1 MAAEGESMGEKGRCV
16 RCREWQEHY
25 YWEHMDVSNIKFFKI
40 MTADYQ
46 QRISI
51 PENIANKFTE
61 QIAKGAFTLK
71 APSGDTWCVDVGKI
85 AGELFFMSGWEEFAK
100 AQGLQE
106 NDLLFFK
113 CSDSGSFDVLIFDS
127 SGSEKVPCFFTDK
140 ERAKMLKQFDDI
152 VAQEA
157 EVHGLLSDAGNAIM
171 RLSQPVGSPHTTS
184 TSEKPGEENESPNN
198 RDPQVKC
205 GVTEEEEQSDDEQND
220 SSDYYYYSRFASYLT
235 VDEREQ
241 IFGLASIQQGNP
253 VYVVVLQKSHV
264 RRSNNILVIPSK
276 FATDHLARKSH
287 DILLL
292 KPNRKE
298 QWYVKYYYHAK
309 VTRGINGVRWAK
321 FVRDNRLREGDI
333 CIFELMKGIRKVTM
347 TVHVTRKVD
356 DGRFVLLA

>member
-1 MAAEGESMGEKGRCV
+1 MSAMAGEGERMGKKGRCV

-25 YWEHMDVSNIKFFKI
+25 YWEHMDASNIKFFKI
-40 MTADYQ
+40 MTADCQ
-46 QRISI
+46 QRMSI

-71 APSGDTWCVDVGKI
+71 APSGDTWHVDVGKI

-127 SGSEKVPCFFTDK
+127 SGSQKVPCFFTDK

-171 RLSQPVGSPHTTS
+171 RLSQAVGSPHTTS
-184 TSEKPGEENESPNN
+184 TSEKPGNKNQNNFAACEEDESPNN

-205 GVTEEEEQSDDEQND
+205 GVTEEEERSDDEHND
-220 SSDYYYYSRFASYLT
+220 SSNYYYYSRFASYLT

-241 IFGLASIQQGNP
+241 IFGL
-253 VYVVVLQKSHV
+253 
-264 RRSNNILVIPSK
+264 VIPSK
-276 FATDHLARKSH
+276 FATDHLARKSQ

-333 CIFELMKGIRKVTM
+333 CIFELMKRIRKVTM

-356 DGRFVLLA
+356 GGRFVLLA